1 MKWHHN
7 KVWMKCRNSCKHRA
21 EWNREMWNK
30 HHDTSYL
37 IRLNRKAYLTSIL
50 PLYISGDKNVNQ
62 VHHVPKILRHWTLL
76 SHACSLKCCSISGVT
91 SGWWWRWWDSST
103 YTPQDSK
110 HYTRVHATP
119 LEPNTRI
126 QIPETWELSGT
137 KVKTS
142 VVSFGTTSDE
152 FTCGLNQRPDQLGEQ
167 PSCLQGQNNKRCV
180 NLTGWLSSSCQV

>member
-1 MKWHHN
+1 MSI
-7 KVWMKCRNSCKHRA
+7 KCTMFQNITSLNSAFSR
-21 EWNREMWNK
+21 M
-30 HHDTSYL
+30 
-37 IRLNRKAYLTSIL
+37 
-50 PLYISGDKNVNQ
+50 
-62 VHHVPKILRHWTLL
+62 L
-76 SHACSLKCCSISGVT
+76 SKCCSISGVT
-91 SGWWWRWWDSST
+91 AGWWWRWWDSST

-126 QIPETWELSGT
+126 HITETWELSGT

-142 VVSFGTTSDE
+142 VVSFSTTSDE

-180 NLTGWLSSSCQV
+180 NLTGWLSYSLLLSSSSDRLSRVGPSCAMLSTLAHIC